1 MKNVQYFLNHRKK
14 IENGREERRNRLW
27 KQVLSV
33 TLAATMVFSLPSQA
47 VFAENNS
54 TDIVSGGDSNPLN

>member
-1 MKNVQYFLNHRKK
+1 M
-14 IENGREERRNRLW
+14 RRNRLW

-54 TDIVSGGDSNPLN
+54 TDIVSGGGTAIP

>member
-1 MKNVQYFLNHRKK
+1 M
-14 IENGREERRNRLW
+14 RRNRLW

-54 TDIVSGGDSNPLN
+54 TDIVSGGTAIP